1 MTSSSIEVILL
12 CLLAV
17 SLPTARTAEEAS
29 IYIREDASTAPACL
43 ADCLH
48 CNKTCVCSSLGTVLN
63 NLNELNLCSTVSI
76 HVEYSH
82 NISSVNVKLTKN
94 MNVSIS
100 GTGNPTLTCVNG
112 ANVSIVSSQSESVS
126 LIFEFRDLELD

>member
-1 MTSSSIEVILL
+1 M
-12 CLLAV
+12 

-29 IYIREDASTAPACL
+29 VYIREDASTAPACL
-43 ADCLH
+43 ADSLH
-48 CNKTCVCSSLGTVLN
+48 CNKTCECNCSSLGTVLN

-112 ANVSIVSSQSESVS
+112 ANVSIVSSKSVS
-126 LIFEFRDLELD
+126 VIFEFRDRRRFVFSGLD

>member
-1 MTSSSIEVILL
+1 MNSICV
-12 CLLAV
+12 V
-17 SLPTARTAEEAS
+17 QSAS
-29 IYIREDASTAPACL
+29 MW
-43 ADCLH
+43 
-48 CNKTCVCSSLGTVLN
+48 
-63 NLNELNLCSTVSI
+63 STV
-76 HVEYSH
+76 H

-126 LIFEFRDLELD
+126 LIFEFRDLELENCGEHASGFVFSGLDSLTLSNCSLSKSSDLLLVNIPNNLHQRMCLS

>member
-112 ANVSIVSSQSESVS
+112 ANVSIVS
-126 LIFEFRDLELD
+126 I